1 MESFMHF
8 TVVDIRGEY
17 AYLRQENICTA
28 SEDLI
33 LAVALLPPEADVGS
47 RIFYE
52 AGEYTV
58 VG

>member
-1 MESFMHF
+1 MLF

-17 AYLRQENICTA
+17 AYLRPANVCSA
-28 SEDLI
+28 AEDLV
-33 LAVALLPPEADVGS
+33 LALALLPPEADLGS
-47 RIFYE
+47 RIYYE

>member
-1 MESFMHF
+1 MHF

-17 AYLRQENICTA
+17 AYLRPENICTA

-33 LAVALLPPEADVGS
+33 LALALLPPEADIGS